1 MEDKL
6 ELIAQKELNYNDE
19 LYKLVDFLNKTFKK
33 KGFIFGI
40 TKKEDKA
47 IISVYET

>member
-19 LYKLVDFLNKTFKK
+19 LYKFVDFLNKTFKK